1 MRFGGRAWGS
11 ARSQARWA
19 LAGLVA
25 LSGCATIGRPFLP
38 ERIAEIQRGRTTKAD
53 LLLMFGTPYRRG
65 VDDGDSTWTYL
76 HYKVKMFGEHVRSR
90 DLYVRFDDAGK
101 VTSFSYNSNME

>member
-1 MRFGGRAWGS
+1 
-11 ARSQARWA
+11 
-19 LAGLVA
+19 
-25 LSGCATIGRPFLP
+25 
-38 ERIAEIQRGRTTKAD
+38 
-53 LLLMFGTPYRRG
+53 MFGTPYRRG